1 MVPCLAPTASWC
13 LRCKWH
19 INETMLMVCSTEF
32 ICLGHCICCIQ
43 VVRSP
48 ATHTSMS
55 AKAAATAYVLL
66 GLVVPKLV
74 GGERNNMPVVLQ
86 KAGCWKLPAGLGC
99 LRDGAC
105 FSFKSMTQ
113 FFTSS
118 FASHPCQGLGSQ
130 WFYMFIILYIKVL
143 NQNQRTIVA
152 GPLGAR
158 NSGLCVSHLQR
169 WVL

>member
-1 MVPCLAPTASWC
+1 
-13 LRCKWH
+13 
-19 INETMLMVCSTEF
+19 MVCSTEF

-74 GGERNNMPVVLQ
+74 GGERNNMPAVLQ
-86 KAGCWKLPAGLGC
+86 KAGCWKLPAGFGC
-99 LRDGAC
+99 LRDGTC

-113 FFTSS
+113 FFTSF
-118 FASHPCQGLGSQ
+118 FALHPCQGLGSL
-130 WFYMFIILYIKVL
+130 ILYVY
-143 NQNQRTIVA
+143 
-152 GPLGAR
+152 
-158 NSGLCVSHLQR
+158 HLISKSA
-169 WVL
+169 